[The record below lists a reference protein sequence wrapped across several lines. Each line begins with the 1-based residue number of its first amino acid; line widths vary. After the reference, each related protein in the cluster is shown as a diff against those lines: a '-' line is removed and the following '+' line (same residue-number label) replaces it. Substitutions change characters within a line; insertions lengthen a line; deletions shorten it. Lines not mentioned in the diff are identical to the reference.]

1 MLFNFVTHIFTFLYG
16 KISIKSFIFLDF
28 NVIAILV
35 RKESKMSND
44 QIKFEKLTPIQDYNL
59 SIYEN
64 GLNFTFENQ
73 DIKNVAITG
82 PYGSGKTSLIETYKK
97 KSNMNFIHISLAHFD
112 SKKEEDSLTVDESV
126 LEGKILNQLI
136 HQIDS
141 TKIPKTNFKVKQKVD
156 QRKVAINTIK
166 LLTMFILLFYLF
178 FYNSWSLY
186 ISQLSEGILK
196 EFLLVSTIPELKLLS
211 IISIL
216 LLAGKSIYDFFIM
229 QSNRNM
235 FKRLNL
241 QGNEIEILEEN
252 DESYFDKYLNE
263 VLYIFESSDADAI
276 VFEDIDRYEVTRI
289 FEKLR
294 EINTLVNNK
303 KEVPLRFIFL
313 LRDDVFISKDR
324 TKFFDF
330 ILPVVPVI
338 DGSNSYE
345 QFLEHF
351 KSEDM
356 NKHLDTKFLQGM
368 SLYIDDMRILKNIY
382 NEFLIYKN
390 RLNSIELNF
399 NKLLALI
406 AYKNI
411 FPRDFSDLQLSRGF
425 VHTLFNKKK
434 DFTDSQTSTIER
446 EIEEKKNLISKASNE
461 ESRNLN
467 ELDAIY
473 FNTKHDIVSIG
484 GSPSSSFSTRAE
496 FVNALRENPES
507 INVRRPNYSSTH
519 TVSVQADFEKIES
532 MPEYLQRKS
541 TIKYKSSSEIEKL
554 NSELR
559 KLKKERDALEN
570 NKLEKIINKHNI
582 ETIFSTSY
590 MNEIGE
596 ENNFEEI
603 KSSAYFPLI
612 KYLIRNGYIDETY
625 SDYMTY
631 FYENSLSISDKIFLR
646 SISDQEAKKFGYSL
660 KNAESVVSRLNLLD
674 FQQVEILNFDL
685 LDYLLN
691 ENESNSLY
699 LKTFIKQLEETKNFK
714 FIEEFTEKRVNIA
727 RFIDSL
733 NSVWPNLFEE
743 MIEISNYSEQLKTQL
758 ALYYLNYSGENDL
771 EVVNANN
778 YLTSYVS
785 NNADFLNVQN
795 PDSSKLITAFSL
807 INVSFNVINFSNAH
821 EELLQ
826 KVYENHLFSMNYDLI
841 VGFLKEKYDFTTTE
855 DLRHKNYSLVMSKKD
870 ESLFKYVNENIQDY
884 LEVVLDNCEE
894 KISDNEVAALDLLN
908 NSIITFETKVQYLK
922 FLRTSMESI
931 EDVHDYELWPV
942 MIKNQLV
949 AYNDQNILAYYFNSG
964 NGLDT
969 ELIEFINGS
978 AVDLYLDKNY
988 INTTLG
994 EKAASEFYDSVV
1006 QSNDLSNERY
1016 QSLLKPFNYHYKL
1029 FSFEG
1034 ISLEKIDILIVIS
1047 AIKMNEDNLTFMRTH
1062 YEDLVVDFIVKNIK
1076 DYSLL
1081 INEKNFIFKELLAL
1095 LDSPISTSYKLH
1107 LLQYAQHEISIRNKS
1122 YNNELKLFVLE
1133 HNFDIED
1140 MQFLVDSYTNVN
1152 DKFKEK
1158 IKDLILENFDYVLD
1172 EELNIPFN
1180 LLKELFHSTIYSLG
1194 QKKKLLVS
1202 VLENLS
1208 SSEAKE
1214 ILRILNFSDYLGLFE
1229 RKRPKIPNTDIDKQI
1244 LSIFKIKGW
1253 ITRFGLDSDDPKF
1266 FRAQGRKVK

>member
-1 MLFNFVTHIFTFLYG
+1 
-16 KISIKSFIFLDF
+16 
-28 NVIAILV
+28 
-35 RKESKMSND
+35 MSNS
-44 QIKFEKLTPIQDYNL
+44 QIKFEKLTPIQNYDLN
-59 SIYEN
+59 IYED
-64 GLNFTFENQ
+64 GLNFIFENK

-82 PYGSGKTSLIETYKK
+82 PYGAGKTSLIETFK
-97 KSNMNFIHISLAHFD
+97 KSSTMSFIHISLARFN
-112 SKKEEDSLTVDESV
+112 SEKEENDLAVDESV

-136 HQIDS
+136 HQIDP
-141 TKIPKTNFKVKQKVD
+141 TKIPKTNFKVKQKVAE
-156 QRKVAINTIK
+156 RKVAINTIK
-166 LLTMFILLFYLF
+166 LLTIFILLLYIF
-178 FYNSWSLY
+178 FYNSWLSY
-186 ISQLSEGILK
+186 ISQLLDGVLK
-196 EFLLVSTIPELKLLS
+196 EFLFISTIPELKLLS
-211 IISIL
+211 IIGIL

-235 FKRLNL
+235 FKKLNL

-263 VLYIFESSDADAI
+263 VLYIFENSDADAI
-276 VFEDIDRYEVTRI
+276 VFEDIDRYDVTRI

-351 KSEDM
+351 KNGDI
-356 NKHLDTKFLQGM
+356 NKHLDTKFLQGI

-411 FPRDFSDLQLSRGF
+411 FPRDFSDLQLSSGF
-425 VHTLFNKKK
+425 VHTLFSKKT
-434 DFTDSQTSTIER
+434 DFIDNETSAIEQ
-446 EIEEKKNLISKASNE
+446 EIEEKKNLISRASNE
-461 ESRNLN
+461 ELRNLN

-473 FNTKHDIVSIG
+473 FTTQHEIVSIG
-484 GSPSSSFSTRAE
+484 GNSLSNFSTRTE
-496 FVNALRENPES
+496 IINALRENPKS
-507 INVRRPNYSSTH
+507 VKARKIYNNVH
-519 TVSVQADFEKIES
+519 TVSVQSDFEKLES
-532 MPEYLQRKS
+532 IPEYLQRKNA
-541 TIKYKSSSEIEKL
+541 INNKSSSAIERL
-554 NSELR
+554 NSEISE
-559 KLKKERDALEN
+559 LKKERDALKN
-570 NKLEKIINKHNI
+570 KKLEKIINKNNVDV
-582 ETIFSTSY
+582 IFRTSY
-590 MNEIGE
+590 TNEIGE
-596 ENNFEEI
+596 ENKFEEI

-646 SISDQEAKKFGYSL
+646 SISDQEAKEFGYSL
-660 KNAESVVSRLNLLD
+660 KDARIVVSRLNLSD
-674 FQQVEILNFDL
+674 FQQVEILNLDL
-685 LDYLLN
+685 LHHLLN
-691 ENESNSLY
+691 ESKSNRVY
-699 LKTFIKQLEETKNFK
+699 LKAFIKQLEDTKNFK
-714 FIEEFTEKRVNIA
+714 FIEEFIEKRVNIA
-727 RFIDSL
+727 QFIDAL

-743 MIEISNYSEQLKTQL
+743 MIETSNYSEQLQTQL
-758 ALYYLNYSGENDL
+758 ALYYLNYSDENDL
-771 EVVNANN
+771 EVINTNN
-778 YLTSYVS
+778 CLTSYVS

-795 PDSSKLITAFSL
+795 PDSNKLITAFSC

-821 EELLQ
+821 EELLER
-826 KVYENHLFSMNYDLI
+826 VYENHLFSLNYDLI

-855 DLRHKNYSLVMSKKD
+855 DFRHKNYSLIMSKKE

-894 KISDNEVAALDLLN
+894 EISDNEIAALDLLN
-908 NSIITFETKVQYLK
+908 NSIITFGTKVQYLK

-931 EDVHDYELWPV
+931 IDVHDYELWPV
-942 MIKNQLV
+942 LIKNKLV
-949 AYNDQNILAYYFNSG
+949 AYNDQNILAYYFNSD
-964 NGLDT
+964 NGLDA

-978 AVDLYLDKNY
+978 TVDLYLDKNY
-988 INTTLG
+988 INTTFG

-1016 QSLLKPFNYHYKL
+1016 QSLLKPLNYPYKL

-1062 YEDLVVDFIVKNIK
+1062 YKDLVIDFIVKNIE
-1076 DYSLL
+1076 DYALL
-1081 INEKNFIFKELLAL
+1081 INDKNFIFKELLTL
-1095 LDSPISTSYKLH
+1095 LDAPISTNYKLH
-1107 LLQYAQHEISIRNKS
+1107 LLQYAKHEISIRNKS

-1133 HNFDIED
+1133 HNFDVED
-1140 MQFLVDSYTNVN
+1140 MQFLLDSYTNAN

-1158 IKDLILENFDYVLD
+1158 IKDLIMENFDYVID
-1172 EELNIPFN
+1172 EELNISFN
-1180 LLKELFHSTIYSLG
+1180 LLKEIFHSTIFSID
-1194 QKKKLLVS
+1194 QKKELLVY
-1202 VLENLS
+1202 VLKNLNS
-1208 SSEAKE
+1208 SQAKE
-1214 ILRILNFSDYLGLFE
+1214 ILRILNFHDYLGLFE

-1253 ITRFGLDSDDPKF
+1253 ITRFHVDSDNSKF
-1266 FRAQGRKVK
+1266 FRAHGRKVK

>member
-1 MLFNFVTHIFTFLYG
+1 
-16 KISIKSFIFLDF
+16 
-28 NVIAILV
+28 
-35 RKESKMSND
+35 MSND
-44 QIKFEKLTPIQDYNL
+44 QVEFEKLTPIQDYDLN
-59 SIYEN
+59 IYED
-64 GLNFTFENQ
+64 GLNFIFENQ
-73 DIKNVAITG
+73 DIKNIAITG
-82 PYGSGKTSLIETYKK
+82 PYGAGKTSLIETFK
-97 KSNMNFIHISLAHFD
+97 KSSTMSFIHISLAHFN
-112 SKKEEDSLTVDESV
+112 SKKEEDSLTVDESI

-136 HQIDS
+136 HQIDP

-166 LLTMFILLFYLF
+166 LLTMFILLLYLF
-178 FYNSWSLY
+178 FYNSWSVY
-186 ISQLSEGILK
+186 ISQLSEGMLK

-211 IISIL
+211 LISIL
-216 LLAGKSIYDFFIM
+216 LLAGKSIYNFFIM

-263 VLYIFESSDADAI
+263 VLYIFENSDADAI
-276 VFEDIDRYEVTRI
+276 VFEDIDRYDVTRI

-351 KSEDM
+351 KNGDI
-356 NKHLDTKFLQGM
+356 NKHLDTKFLQGI

-411 FPRDFSDLQLSRGF
+411 FPRDFSDLQLSSGF

-434 DFTDSQTSTIER
+434 DFADSETSAIEQK
-446 EIEEKKNLISKASNE
+446 IEEKKNLISRTSNE

-473 FNTKHDIVSIG
+473 FNTQHDIVSIG
-484 GSPSSSFSTRAE
+484 GNSISKFSTRAE
-496 FVNALRENPES
+496 IINALRENPKS
-507 INVRRPNYSSTH
+507 IKARQLYNNIH
-519 TVSVQADFEKIES
+519 TVSVQSDFEKLES
-532 MPEYLQRKS
+532 MPEYLQRR
-541 TIKYKSSSEIEKL
+541 TVINNKSSSAIEKL
-554 NSELR
+554 NSEIR
-559 KLKKERDALEN
+559 ELKKERDTLKN
-570 NKLEKIINKHNI
+570 KKLEKIINKNNVD
-582 ETIFSTSY
+582 TIFRTSY
-590 MNEIGE
+590 TNEIGE
-596 ENNFEEI
+596 ENKFKEI

-646 SISDQEAKKFGYSL
+646 SISDQEAKEFGYSL
-660 KNAESVVSRLNLLD
+660 KDAELVVSRLNLSD
-674 FQQVEILNFDL
+674 FQQVEILNLDL
-685 LDYLLN
+685 LHHLLN
-691 ENESNSLY
+691 ENESNPLY
-699 LKTFIKQLEETKNFK
+699 LKAFIKQLEDTKNFK
-714 FIEEFTEKRVNIA
+714 FIEEFIEKRVNLA
-727 RFIDSL
+727 QFINNL

-743 MIEISNYSEQLKTQL
+743 MIETSNYSEQLKTQL
-758 ALYYLNYSGENDL
+758 ALYYLNYSDENDL
-771 EVVNANN
+771 EVVNTNN

-785 NNADFLNVQN
+785 NNADFLNVQS
-795 PDSSKLITAFSL
+795 PDSSKLITAFSC
-807 INVSFNVINFSNAH
+807 INISFNVINFSNAH

-826 KVYENHLFSMNYDLI
+826 KVYENHLFSLNYDLI
-841 VGFLKEKYDFTTTE
+841 VGFLKEKYDFTTTTPE
-855 DLRHKNYSLVMSKKD
+855 DFRHKNYSLIMSKKE

-908 NSIITFETKVQYLK
+908 NSIITFGTKVQYLK

-931 EDVHDYELWPV
+931 EEVHDYELWPV

-978 AVDLYLDKNY
+978 AVDLYLDKDY
-988 INTTLG
+988 INTTFG

-1034 ISLEKIDILIVIS
+1034 ISLEKIDILIDIS
-1047 AIKMNEDNLTFMRTH
+1047 AINMNEDNLTFMRTH
-1062 YEDLVVDFIVKNIK
+1062 YKDLVVDFIVKNIK

-1095 LDSPISTSYKLH
+1095 LDSPISTSYKLQF
-1107 LLQYAQHEISIRNKS
+1107 LQYAQNEISIRNKS
-1122 YNNELKLFVLE
+1122 YNNELKLFILE

-1140 MQFLVDSYTNVN
+1140 TQFLVDNYANVN
-1152 DKFKEK
+1152 DEFKEK
-1158 IKDLILENFDYVLD
+1158 IKDLILENFDYVID
-1172 EELNIPFN
+1172 KKLNISFN
-1180 LLKELFHSTIYSLG
+1180 LLKEIFHSTILSID
-1194 QKKKLLVS
+1194 QKKELLVS

-1208 SSEAKE
+1208 SSQTKE

-1253 ITRFGLDSDDPKF
+1253 ITRFYVDSDNSKF
-1266 FRAQGRKVK
+1266 FRVHGRKVK

>member
-1 MLFNFVTHIFTFLYG
+1 M
-16 KISIKSFIFLDF
+16 
-28 NVIAILV
+28 
-35 RKESKMSND
+35 RKESKMSNS
-44 QIKFEKLTPIQDYNL
+44 QIKFEKLTPIQNYDLN
-59 SIYEN
+59 IYED
-64 GLNFTFENQ
+64 GLNFIFENK
-73 DIKNVAITG
+73 DIKNAAITG
-82 PYGSGKTSLIETYKK
+82 PYGAGKTSLIETFKK
-97 KSNMNFIHISLAHFD
+97 TSNKSFIHISLAHF
-112 SKKEEDSLTVDESV
+112 SSGKEENDLAVDESV

-136 HQIDS
+136 HQIDP
-141 TKIPKTNFKVKQKVD
+141 TKIPKTNFKVKKKVD

-166 LLTMFILLFYLF
+166 LLTVFILLLYIF

-196 EFLLVSTIPELKLLS
+196 ELLFLSTIPELKLLS
-211 IISIL
+211 IIIIL
-216 LLAGKSIYDFFIM
+216 VLASKSIYVFFIM

-263 VLYIFESSDADAI
+263 VLYIFENLDADAV
-276 VFEDIDRYEVTRI
+276 VFEDIDRYDVTRI

-351 KSEDM
+351 KNEDI
-356 NKHLDTKFLQGM
+356 NKHLDTKFLQGI

-411 FPRDFSDLQLSRGF
+411 FPRDFSELQLSSGF
-425 VHTLFNKKK
+425 VHTLFKKKK
-434 DFTDSQTSTIER
+434 DFRDSEISTIEQ
-446 EIEEKKNLISKASNE
+446 EIEGKKNLISRASNE
-461 ESRNLN
+461 ELRNFN

-473 FNTKHDIVSIG
+473 FTTQHEIVSIG
-484 GSPSSSFSTRAE
+484 GNSLSNFSTRTE
-496 FVNALRENPES
+496 IINALRENPKS
-507 INVRRPNYSSTH
+507 IKARNIYNNVH
-519 TVSVQADFEKIES
+519 TVSVQSDFEKLES
-532 MPEYLQRKS
+532 IPEYLQRKNA
-541 TIKYKSSSEIEKL
+541 INNKSSSAIEKF
-554 NSELR
+554 NSEIR
-559 KLKKERDALEN
+559 QLKKNRDALKN
-570 NKLEKIINKHNI
+570 KKLEKIINKDNVD
-582 ETIFSTSY
+582 TIFSTSY
-590 MNEIGE
+590 TNEIGE
-596 ENNFEEI
+596 ENKFEEI

-646 SISDQEAKKFGYSL
+646 SISDQEAKEFGYSL
-660 KNAESVVSRLNLLD
+660 KDVELVVSRLNLSD
-674 FQQVEILNFDL
+674 FQQVEILNLDL
-685 LDYLLN
+685 LDHLLN
-691 ENESNSLY
+691 ESEFNSLY
-699 LKTFIKQLEETKNFK
+699 LKAFIKQLEDTKNFK
-714 FIEEFTEKRVNIA
+714 FIEEFIEKKVNMPQ
-727 RFIDSL
+727 FIDNL
-733 NSVWPNLFEE
+733 NSIWPNLFEE
-743 MIEISNYSEQLKTQL
+743 MIEKSNYSKQLKTQL
-758 ALYYLNYSGENDL
+758 ALYYLNYSDENDL
-771 EVVNANN
+771 EVINSNN
-778 YLTSYVS
+778 CLTSYIS
-785 NNADFLNVQN
+785 NDADFLNVQS
-795 PDSSKLITAFSL
+795 PDSSKLITAFSC

-821 EELLQ
+821 KELLQ
-826 KVYENHLFSMNYDLI
+826 KVYENHLFSLNYNLI
-841 VGFLKEKYDFTTTE
+841 VGFLKEKYYFNTTTNE
-855 DLRHKNYSLVMSKKD
+855 DFRHKNYSLIMSKKD
-870 ESLFKYVNENIQDY
+870 ESLYKYVNKNIQDY
-884 LEVVLDNCEE
+884 LEVVLDNCEG
-894 KISDNEVAALDLLN
+894 KISDNEVAVLDLLN

-922 FLRTSMESI
+922 FLRTSIESI
-931 EDVHDYELWPV
+931 EGVHDYELWPV
-942 MIKNQLV
+942 IIKNQLV
-949 AYNDQNILAYYFNSG
+949 ACNDQNILAYYFNSG

-969 ELIEFINGS
+969 DLVEFINGC
-978 AVDLYLDKNY
+978 AVDLYLDKNS
-988 INTTLG
+988 INTTFG
-994 EKAASEFYDSVV
+994 ENAASEFYDSVV

-1016 QSLLKPFNYHYKL
+1016 QSLLKPLNYPYKL

-1062 YEDLVVDFIVKNIK
+1062 YKDLVIDFIVKNIE
-1076 DYSLL
+1076 DYALL
-1081 INEKNFIFKELLAL
+1081 INDKNFIFKELLAL
-1095 LDSPISTSYKLH
+1095 LDAPISTNYKLH
-1107 LLQYAQHEISIRNKS
+1107 LLQYAKHEISIRNKS

-1133 HNFDIED
+1133 NNFDVED
-1140 MQFLVDSYTNVN
+1140 MQFLLDSYTNVN

-1158 IKDLILENFDYVLD
+1158 IKYLILENFDYVLG

-1180 LLKELFHSTIYSLG
+1180 LLKELFHSAIYSLD
-1194 QKKKLLVS
+1194 QKKELLVF

-1208 SSEAKE
+1208 SSQAKE
-1214 ILRILNFSDYLGLFE
+1214 ILRILNFNDYLGLFE
-1229 RKRPKIPNTDIDKQI
+1229 RKRPKIPNTDTDKQI

-1253 ITRFGLDSDDPKF
+1253 ITRFNLDSDNPNF

>member
-1 MLFNFVTHIFTFLYG
+1 
-16 KISIKSFIFLDF
+16 
-28 NVIAILV
+28 
-35 RKESKMSND
+35 MSNG
-44 QIKFEKLTPIQDYNL
+44 QIKFEKLTPIQNYDLN
-59 SIYEN
+59 IYEY
-64 GLNFTFENQ
+64 GLNFIFENK
-73 DIKNVAITG
+73 DIKNIAITG
-82 PYGSGKTSLIETYKK
+82 PYGAGKTSLIETFK
-97 KSNMNFIHISLAHFD
+97 KSSPMSFIHISLAHFN
-112 SKKEEDSLTVDESV
+112 SEKEENGFAVDESV

-136 HQIDS
+136 HQIDP
-141 TKIPKTNFKVKQKVD
+141 TKIPKTNFKVKQKVA
-156 QRKVAINTIK
+156 QRRVAINTIK
-166 LLTMFILLFYLF
+166 LLTILLLLLYIF

-186 ISQLSEGILK
+186 ISQLSEGVLK
-196 EFLLVSTIPELKLLS
+196 EFLFLSTIPELKLLS
-211 IISIL
+211 LISIL

-229 QSNRNM
+229 QNNRNM
-235 FKRLNL
+235 FKKLNL
-241 QGNEIEILEEN
+241 KGNEIEILEEN

-263 VLYIFESSDADAI
+263 VLYIFENSDADAI
-276 VFEDIDRYEVTRI
+276 VFEDIDRYDVTRI

-303 KEVPLRFIFL
+303 KEVPIRFIFL

-351 KSEDM
+351 KNGDID
-356 NKHLDTKFLQGM
+356 KQLDAKFLQGI

-382 NEFLIYKN
+382 NEFLIYKS

-411 FPRDFSDLQLSRGF
+411 FPRDFSELQLGSGF

-434 DFTDSQTSTIER
+434 DFTDSEIRTIEQK
-446 EIEEKKNLISKASNE
+446 IEEKNNLISRASNE

-473 FNTKHDIVSIG
+473 FNTQHDIVSIG
-484 GSPSSSFSTRAE
+484 GNPISSFSTRAE
-496 FVNALRENPES
+496 FINALRENPES
-507 INVRRPNYSSTH
+507 INAKKPHYSSTYK
-519 TVSVQADFEKIES
+519 VSVKEDFEKIES
-532 MPEYLQRKS
+532 MPKYLQRKS
-541 TIKYKSSSEIEKL
+541 AINNKSSSAIEKL
-554 NSELR
+554 QSEIR
-559 KLKKERDALEN
+559 KLKKERDALKN
-570 NKLEKIINKHNI
+570 AKLEKIINKNNI
-582 ETIFSTSY
+582 DTVFRTSY
-590 MNEIGE
+590 TNEIGE
-596 ENNFEEI
+596 ENKFEEI
-603 KSSAYFPLI
+603 KSSSYFPLI

-646 SISDQEAKKFGYSL
+646 SISDQEAKEFSYSL
-660 KNAESVVSRLNLLD
+660 KDAELVISRLNLSD

-685 LDYLLN
+685 LEYLLK
-691 ENESNSLY
+691 ENQFNSLY
-699 LKTFIKQLEETKNFK
+699 LETFIKQLEETKNFK
-714 FIEEFTEKRVNIA
+714 FIEEFIERRVNIE
-727 RFIDSL
+727 RFVDAL
-733 NSVWPNLFEE
+733 NSVWPHLFEE
-743 MIEISNYSEQLKTQL
+743 IIEISNYSEQLKKQF

-771 EVVNANN
+771 EVVNAND

-785 NNADFLNVQN
+785 DNADFLNIQT
-795 PDSSKLITAFSL
+795 PDLSKLITAFSF

-826 KVYENHLFSMNYDLI
+826 KVYENHLFSINYDLI
-841 VGFLKEKYDFTTTE
+841 VGFLKERYGFTTTE
-855 DLRHKNYSLVMSKKD
+855 DFRHKNYSLVMSKKD
-870 ESLFKYVNENIQDY
+870 ESLFKYVNENIQEY
-884 LEVVLDNCEE
+884 LEIVLENCEE
-894 KISDNEVAALDLLN
+894 EISDNEVAALDLLN
-908 NSIITFETKVQYLK
+908 NPAINPETKIEYLN

-931 EDVHDYELWPV
+931 EDVQDYELWRTV
-942 MIKNQLV
+942 IKNQLI
-949 AYNDQNILAYYFNSG
+949 AYNEQNILAYYFNSG
-964 NGLDT
+964 NGLDI

-978 AVDLYLDKNY
+978 AVDLYLDKDY
-988 INTTLG
+988 IDTVFG

-1016 QSLLKPFNYHYKL
+1016 QSLLKPFNYHYEL
-1029 FSFEG
+1029 FLFED
-1034 ISLEKIDILIVIS
+1034 LRPEKIDVLIIIS
-1047 AIKMNEDNLTFMRTH
+1047 AIKMNEDNLIFMRTH

-1095 LDSPISTSYKLH
+1095 LDSPISTSYKLQF
-1107 LLQYAQHEISIRNKS
+1107 LQYAQNEISIRDKS
-1122 YNNELKLFVLE
+1122 YNNELKQFILE
-1133 HNFDIED
+1133 HNFDVED
-1140 MQFLVDSYTNVN
+1140 MQFLIDSYTNAN
-1152 DKFKEK
+1152 DKLKEK

-1180 LLKELFHSTIYSLG
+1180 LLTEIFHSTIFSLG
-1194 QKKKLLVS
+1194 LKKKLLVF

-1208 SSEAKE
+1208 SSQAKE
-1214 ILRILNFSDYLGLFE
+1214 ILRILNFSDYLSLFD

-1253 ITRFGLDSDDPKF
+1253 ITRFYVDSDNSKF
-1266 FRAQGRKVK
+1266 FRAHGRKVK